1 MFVLTREHMQLV
13 ISLGCVDRFLDDF
26 KKDAGALASSM
37 LLGPKGLV
45 LYLILLVAS
54 LHLLALQLKPS
65 LPGLRAPEQPLFTQ
79 PPF

>member
-1 MFVLTREHMQLV
+1 MFVVTREHMQIV

-37 LLGPKGLV
+37 LLGPKGFV

-54 LHLLALQLKPS
+54 LHLLVLQLKPS
-65 LPGLRAPEQPLFTQ
+65 LSG
-79 PPF
+79 